1 MDKSVNHILTMFI
14 TITVLLFSSASN
26 ASGALSNVIKLS
38 QGENISVTSGNVLTV
53 DVVGENFIMGPNG
66 AGFSLNWNP
75 AVLSYVSNSLV
86 SPPWNPLGN
95 GSSVSE
101 DNASSGSLDFV
112 FLTMDTGNAGTN
124 FGLGSF
130 TFNVLGSSGDL
141 TALTLGNDAYSI
153 GFINGVTG
161 LNVNYI
167 SSHVQVVPLPAAIWM
182 FGAGLAGMLGTIK
195 RRRHA

>member
-1 MDKSVNHILTMFI
+1 MDKSVSRILTLVT
-14 TITVLLFSSASN
+14 TITVLLFGSAAN

-38 QGENISVTSGNVLTV
+38 QGENISVTSGSVLTV
-53 DVVGENFIMGPNG
+53 DVVGENFIVGPNG

-86 SPPWNPLGN
+86 SPPWN
-95 GSSVSE
+95 GSSVYE
-101 DNASSGSLDFV
+101 GNAPSGSLDFV

-130 TFNVLGSSGDL
+130 TFNVLGSPGDL

-195 RRRHA
+195 RRRYA